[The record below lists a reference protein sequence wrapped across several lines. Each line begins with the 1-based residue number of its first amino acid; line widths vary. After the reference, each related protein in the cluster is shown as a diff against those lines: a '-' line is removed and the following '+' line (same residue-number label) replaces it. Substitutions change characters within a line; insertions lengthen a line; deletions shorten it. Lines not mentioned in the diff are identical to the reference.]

1 MIDPSCV
8 IYWDTSA
15 VLSALVKDRHSRMA
29 KTYAETDAVHFMST
43 LAYAEVCAVIAR
55 LEKDG
60 ILSSMV
66 MQSVHELLD
75 NGPWRRISV
84 PPQWEITK
92 DLSGKN
98 RLRGADL
105 WHLATA

>member
-1 MIDPSCV
+1 
-8 IYWDTSA
+8 
-15 VLSALVKDRHSRMA
+15 
-29 KTYAETDAVHFMST
+29 
-43 LAYAEVCAVIAR
+43 
-55 LEKDG
+55 
-60 ILSSMV
+60 

-92 DLSGKN
+92 DLSEKY

-105 WHLATA
+105 WHLATAKSLCAEFPELRMLTFDDRLKEATVKECIACIE